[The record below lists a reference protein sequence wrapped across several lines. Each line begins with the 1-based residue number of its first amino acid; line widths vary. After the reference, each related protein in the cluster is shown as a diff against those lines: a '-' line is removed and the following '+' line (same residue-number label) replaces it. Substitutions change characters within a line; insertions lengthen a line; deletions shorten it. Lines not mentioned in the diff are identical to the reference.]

1 MEKMILHDAV
11 TDSEKEFPYTE
22 LLDLDYFKKY
32 RNAYYEMPKRGYQLG
47 PRNYFNLLL
56 YINEIHD
63 YNKQHA
69 KGFVKRLKTEGKDWK
84 NAEAIF
90 SEIIVYRYYI
100 RPAHEGLIKSIH
112 KINSECDIII
122 ELMDG
127 TKQFLEVF
135 CVMPDLKISSCP
147 DKIVVNRVKSHT
159 QTAMAS
165 IRQKLLNKIEKQKQF
180 IKQRDNFAVIELNNS
195 TIAGDFTI
203 LSSLSSGYKIT
214 FNKES
219 MEKISE
225 GYDWN
230 NSIFHDDSTKFLKG
244 IIYFN
249 LGNYESR
256 KIIFNP
262 LFEESVNTEP
272 NA

>member
-32 RNAYYEMPKRGYQLG
+32 RNAFYEMPKRGYQLG
-47 PRNYFNLLL
+47 TRNYFNLLL
-56 YINEIHD
+56 YINEIND
-63 YNKQHA
+63 YNEQHA

-90 SEIIVYRYYI
+90 SEMIVYRYYI

-127 TKQFLEVF
+127 TKQYLEVF
-135 CVMPDLKISSCP
+135 CVMPNFKSPSITGE
-147 DKIVVNRVKSHT
+147 IVVGDVKTHT
-159 QTAMAS
+159 QTEMAS
-165 IRQKLLNKIEKQKQF
+165 IRQKLLNKIGKQKQF
-180 IKQRDNFAVIELNNS
+180 TKPRANFAVIELNDS
-195 TIAGDFTI
+195 LIAGDFSI
-203 LSSLSSGYKIT
+203 LSSLSDGYKIT
-214 FNKES
+214 INKKT
-219 MEKISE
+219 MKAVSE
-225 GYDWN
+225 GYDWS
-230 NSIFHDDSTKFLKG
+230 NSVFHDESTKYLKG

-249 LGNYESR
+249 LGDYQSR
-256 KIIFNP
+256 KIIMN
-262 LFEESVNTEP
+262 NNYTR
-272 NA
+272 A